1 MATAGP
7 LPGSAPGRRLPSM
20 PRVRIPSELRRFVQ
34 LRPDV
39 EAVLQRCGADTFDLV
54 LIDLDGNWTRSVF
67 PSREVAEAVA
77 SDLEIPLHMGWEEDE
92 RMARRM
98 NKRDHWNE
106 PGGQRRAL

>member
-1 MATAGP
+1 M
-7 LPGSAPGRRLPSM
+7 
-20 PRVRIPSELRRFVQ
+20 PSELRRFVQ

-54 LIDLDGNWTRSVF
+54 LIDLDGNWTRWVF

-77 SDLEIPLHMGWEEDE
+77 SDLEIPLHMGWEEDD